1 MNFVNTTMF
10 HPRKHSVNLMN
21 FVNATMFRLQK
32 RPISLSNL
40 SRIFIFS
47 GLLLK

>member
-1 MNFVNTTMF
+1 MNCIC
-10 HPRKHSVNLMN
+10 
-21 FVNATMFRLQK
+21 ATMFRLQK